1 MLNRL
6 AAVITIVGQLLY
18 LQRQLKKNTALEEIY
33 FQGKSLNYYVTAGGV
48 FKSLLCA
55 FRLELDPVALS
66 HGIKR
71 LRFPWSRS
79 EVIWRHDGVVSE
91 IVKKDETTK
100 ALESAYPEIK
110 REILEV
116 VASRKKFP
124 DSDAYT
130 NSGGHW
136 SYLNFYKPNGEPN
149 GLLHQKC
156 PTTSY
161 LLNKLP
167 INLQFGFCMVSV
179 LEPNTYIVPH
189 RGSSTLRQ
197 RYHLCLES
205 LEPELSKI
213 RVGQQWITWK
223 PGKAFGFNDS
233 VEHEVKH
240 EANSVRVVLVVDTWP
255 STMNQKTIESIM
267 GNTKILNFGV
277 VNRIN
282 QPVNISD

>member
-1 MLNRL
+1 MLIRL
-6 AAVITIVGQLLY
+6 AAVVTIICQLFYLY
-18 LQRQLKKNTALEEIY
+18 RKLKKHRALGEIY
-33 FQGKSLNYYVTAGGV
+33 FQGKSLNYYVTAGGI
-48 FKSLLCA
+48 FRSLLCA
-55 FRLELDPVALS
+55 FRLELDPVAMS

-71 LRFPWSRS
+71 LRFPWSKS
-79 EVIWRHDGVVSE
+79 EVIWRHDGLVSE
-91 IVKKDETTK
+91 IVKKDKTIK
-100 ALESAYPEIK
+100 ALESTYPEIK

-149 GLLHQKC
+149 QHLHQKC
-156 PTTSY
+156 PKTSQ

-189 RGSSTLRQ
+189 KGSSTLRQ

-205 LEPELSKI
+205 LEPKLSKI